1 MDDLFLLHEVAL
13 AGGLAVEGGAVAGVL
28 AAGRNGKL
36 GPAGAAPP
44 ALQAHERCQRPHA
57 STGHRHGP
65 HALILLFSAIS
76 RIEPTRE
83 LVEKERRR
91 VRYT

>member
-44 ALQAHERCQRPHA
+44 ALQAHER
-57 STGHRHGP
+57 
-65 HALILLFSAIS
+65 
-76 RIEPTRE
+76 
-83 LVEKERRR
+83 
-91 VRYT
+91 Y

>member
-1 MDDLFLLHEVAL
+1 LQLWHTDCRVHHHQATQAWAEAARTPYNKERRNRCMDDLFLLHEVAL

-44 ALQAHERCQRPHA
+44 ALQAHER
-57 STGHRHGP
+57 
-65 HALILLFSAIS
+65 
-76 RIEPTRE
+76 
-83 LVEKERRR
+83 
-91 VRYT
+91 Y